1 MDAYPDTVNHMLLL
15 NNLEGQQYNP
25 YIDQYLVLGVN
36 DYANTEFTQIEQ
48 LFNMIEVSHQE
59 LIMIETDAYGLDLIQ
74 FLDNIGKIVI
84 FKTVR
89 SVTTYHITV
98 QKNLLD

>member
-1 MDAYPDTVNHMLLL
+1 MLLL

-25 YIDQYLVLGVN
+25 FVDQYLILGVN
-36 DYANTEFTQIEQ
+36 DYANTQFTQIEQ
-48 LFNMIEVSHQE
+48 LFNMIETSHSE

-74 FLDNIGKIVI
+74 FLNNISKITI

-89 SVTTYHITV
+89 SVNTYHITV

>member
-1 MDAYPDTVNHMLLL
+1 MLLL
-15 NNLEGQQYNP
+15 SNLEGEQYNP
-25 YIDQYLVLGVN
+25 YIDQYLVLTVN
-36 DYANTEFTQIEQ
+36 NYANTEFTEIEQ
-48 LFNMIEVSHQE
+48 LFNMIETSHSE

-89 SVTTYHITV
+89 SVNTYHITV

>member
-1 MDAYPDTVNHMLLL
+1 MLLL
-15 NNLEGQQYNP
+15 NNLEGEQYNP
-25 YIDQYLVLGVN
+25 YLDQYLVLQVN
-36 DYANTEFTQIEQ
+36 DYVNTEFTQIEQ
-48 LFNMIEVSHQE
+48 LLDMIEASHEE

-74 FLDNIGKIVI
+74 FLDNISKIAI

-89 SVTTYHITV
+89 SVATYHITV

>member
-1 MDAYPDTVNHMLLL
+1 MLSLK
-15 NNLEGQQYNP
+15 NIEGEQYNP

-36 DYANTEFTQIEQ
+36 DYTNTEFTQIEQ
-48 LFNMIEVSHQE
+48 LFNMIETSHSE

-74 FLDNIGKIVI
+74 FLDNISKIVI

-89 SVTTYHITV
+89 SINTYHITI